1 MKETKISSK
10 VKYNNSND
18 LLTVPTI
25 LKPGLSWR
33 GINLKTLSDK
43 IIKAKQ
49 ELDGR
54 VAINLQ
60 SNVQIDCSYKRFDL
74 QKIWN

>member
-1 MKETKISSK
+1 MKETRNSSK

-25 LKPGLSWR
+25 LKPGLSRR
-33 GINLKTLSDK
+33 GINLKTLPDK
-43 IIKAKQ
+43 IIKAEQ

-60 SNVQIDCSYKRFDL
+60 SNHQIDCSHKRFDL
-74 QKIWN
+74 EKT